1 MPHFGFVME
10 QTLGHVTHHQNL
22 ARWVA
27 EDADIC
33 PTWLPIAYH
42 RPDLW
47 ERLPGIRGN
56 WSLKASLRA
65 RDALKATLRAHPL
78 DALFLHTQTV
88 ALFALG
94 AMQRVPA
101 IVSLDATPL
110 NYDTVGAE
118 YGHNSGNNRW
128 LERRKYLWN
137 RATFQAAA
145 ALVTWCQWAKD
156 SLVADYGVPAEK
168 VTVIPPGV
176 DMARW
181 HFGREK
187 VERIQTGQAAL
198 GAKTRL
204 LFVGAD
210 FARKGG
216 PTLLEAFRSGLHR
229 DCTLDIVTKEE
240 SVAQELAGTEGVR
253 VHIGLTANSEPLQRL
268 YAEADL
274 FVFPTRADCLPI
286 AVMEA
291 MAAGLPVIA
300 TEVGALR
307 EEVEAGVNGLIVPPG
322 EAGAVREAV
331 RSLAGDA
338 PRRHAMAA
346 ASRRLAEERFD
357 ARRNYGAILAL
368 MKAQAAQRRMA

>member
-1 MPHFGFVME
+1 MHFGFVME
-10 QTLGHVTHHQNL
+10 QTLGHVTHSQNL

-27 EDADIC
+27 EDGDIC
-33 PTWLPIAYH
+33 PTWLPIEYQGT
-42 RPDLW
+42 DLW
-47 ERLPGIRGN
+47 ERLPVVRGN

-65 RDALKATLRAHPL
+65 RSALRAVLRQNRL
-78 DALFLHTQTV
+78 DALFIHTQTV
-88 ALFALG
+88 ALFALD
-94 AMQRVPA
+94 AMRRVPA

-118 YGHNSGNNRW
+118 YGHNTGNNGW

-156 SLVADYGVPAEK
+156 SLVTDYGVAAEK

-181 HFGREK
+181 RFGQEK
-187 VERIQTGQAAL
+187 AARAQKGSADTGPV
-198 GAKTRL
+198 RL

-216 PTLLEAFRSGLHR
+216 PALVEAFRSSLHR
-229 DCTLDIVTKEE
+229 DCVLDIVTKDE
-240 SVAQELAGTEGVR
+240 SIARELTGTEGLR
-253 VHIGLTANSEPLQRL
+253 VHCGLTANSEPLQRL

-300 TEVGALR
+300 TSVGALR
-307 EEVEAGVNGLIVPPG
+307 EEVEEGVNGLIVPPG
-322 EAGAVREAV
+322 DARAVVEAV
-331 RSLAGDA
+331 RALAGDPA
-338 PRRHAMAA
+338 RRQAMAA
-346 ASRRLAEERFD
+346 ASRQMAEARFD

-368 MKAQAAQRRMA
+368 MKAQAAGARG